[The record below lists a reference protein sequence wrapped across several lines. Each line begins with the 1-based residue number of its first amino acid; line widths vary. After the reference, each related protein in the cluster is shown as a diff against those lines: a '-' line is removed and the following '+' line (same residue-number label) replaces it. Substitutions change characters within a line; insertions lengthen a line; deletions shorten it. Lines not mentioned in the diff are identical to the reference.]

1 MRSKILVLTLL
12 AAMLLV
18 SPFQAMAQAQTPPG
32 VQVTADRVTFSFAD
46 LRSTDISL
54 LSPLSISRLLFSFP
68 SNWQLTG
75 GAFELQYDVLL
86 TGSDIARIQNGGGVF
101 GGNLFVKLNNVI
113 VATIP
118 INASGS
124 YVQKIT
130 LPAQA
135 MTPTREDG
143 RHMVTFTFDSQ
154 VSCVYDIS
162 AIVTLKSASFFDLG
176 YSSTSPS
183 LNLARLPAPFFLEN
197 SLVPDGARVV
207 VPDQP
212 DAAELQAAMNVMS
225 GFGAMIANTYD
236 LKLVS
241 LGSLS
246 EADRANFHLIFV
258 GRPEQFTLLNDVA
271 FKLPVKD
278 GKFVDLPEKSAE
290 DGILEMAL
298 SPWNANKAILL
309 VSGTNTQ
316 AVLKA
321 AYAFSSA
328 RVLVFE
334 DPVLSYVSNVQL
346 LTQDLPAV
354 EDFTLA
360 DLGYTTAN
368 DGLLSG
374 VGVNS
379 REFTFFAAKNQV
391 SSREGYIDLIYYHS
405 GMFDYGTSSFSLYLN
420 GEVFSTIVFTKDS
433 EQVTDLRVRIPPGLL
448 RYGENR
454 LEVRANMLQL
464 PSCDQN
470 LSFDPWLTVSDRTSI
485 HLPVSEGVDVTTQ
498 ALRDL
503 KYYPG
508 LFSTS
513 SDLGDV
519 ALVVPSNNPDKWTLA
534 GTLAYNLG
542 ATVQPVL
549 SNLTVAFGEDV
560 PEAIRNSY
568 SMIVVGK
575 ASELPFLSALNDQLP
590 APFDPATNT
599 ASERQLQISYR
610 IPPGQNVGYLEL
622 LPSPYNTG
630 KTILVV
636 SGNTDTG
643 TAIAANALLQ
653 GTLKD
658 QLAGVFAV
666 TNGSQVASGSGLS
679 PFSIVG
685 QVVPGSEQVVNPLPA
700 ETPSLLTPPAWL
712 VPFMIATGVII
723 LLVIVFVL
731 IRAMEKNRIR
741 RLTGRQSAADEEEGE
756 DEEQD
761 QDQDKKS

>member
-1 MRSKILVLTLL
+1 
-12 AAMLLV
+12 
-18 SPFQAMAQAQTPPG
+18 
-32 VQVTADRVTFSFAD
+32 
-46 LRSTDISL
+46 
-54 LSPLSISRLLFSFP
+54 
-68 SNWQLTG
+68 
-75 GAFELQYDVLL
+75 
-86 TGSDIARIQNGGGVF
+86 
-101 GGNLFVKLNNVI
+101 
-113 VATIP
+113 
-118 INASGS
+118 
-124 YVQKIT
+124 
-130 LPAQA
+130 
-135 MTPTREDG
+135 
-143 RHMVTFTFDSQ
+143 MVTFTFDSQ

-162 AIVTLKSASFFDLG
+162 AIVTLKSASFFDMG
-176 YSSTSPS
+176 YTSTSPA

-212 DAAELQAAMNVMS
+212 DAAELQAAMNVMA

-246 EADRANFHLIFV
+246 ETDRANYHLIFV
-258 GRPEQFTLLNDVA
+258 GRPEQFALLNDVA

-354 EDFTLA
+354 EDFTLS

-379 REFTFFAAKNQV
+379 REFTFFAAKNQLT
-391 SSREGYIDLIYYHS
+391 SRDGYINLIYYHS
-405 GMFDYGTSSFSLYLN
+405 GMLDYGTSSFSLYLN
-420 GEVFSTIVFTKDS
+420 GEVFSTIVFNKDS

-470 LSFDPWLTVSDRTSI
+470 LSFDPWLTVSDQTSF
-485 HLPVSEGVDVTTQ
+485 HLPVSEGVDVKAQ
-498 ALRDL
+498 VLRDL

-542 ATVQPVL
+542 ETVQPVL
-549 SNLTVAFGEDV
+549 SNLALTFGEDV

-575 ASELPFLSALNDQLP
+575 ASELPFLAALNEQLP
-590 APFDPATNT
+590 APFDLATNT

-622 LPSPYNTG
+622 LASPYNTE

-643 TAIAANALLQ
+643 ASIAANALLQ

-666 TNGSQVASGSGLS
+666 TNGSQVASGNGLS
-679 PFSIVG
+679 PFSITG
-685 QVVPGSEQVVNPLPA
+685 QVVPGSEPVVNPLPA
-700 ETPSLLTPPAWL
+700 GAPAVLMPPAWL
-712 VPFMIATGVII
+712 IPFMIGTGVVI
-723 LLVIVFVL
+723 LLVAVFVL
-731 IRAMEKNRIR
+731 IRYMEKNRIR
-741 RLTGRQSAADEEEGE
+741 RLIERPSDAAEDAE
-756 DEEQD
+756 DEEQAE
-761 QDQDKKS
+761 QGK